1 MLPTPCTAH
10 VPFDTIYEPAEDSYL
25 FLDTLSSASET
36 TWLTQQFAA
45 PSPSPTIL
53 EVGSGSGVVLAFL
66 VANSPT
72 ILGRADVLSLAT
84 DLNRTAC
91 LATRETVAKAIAAQ
105 QQTTTTTRPSTNPDA
120 APASHSPSTHANPSI
135 KSTHLASVQSNLA
148 ASFKPGS
155 IDILLFNPPYVPT
168 EAVPRAP
175 TAADFETGDA
185 AATRSEQF
193 ERESYLLS
201 LTYAGGKDGM
211 EITDRLLADLPRVL
225 SPRGVGY
232 VLLCAQN
239 RPREVVERIRGWT
252 EGLDEEGEGS
262 RRRRRGRWCA
272 EMAGFSGTKAGWEKL
287 VIVRVWREDL

>member
-1 MLPTPCTAH
+1 MLPTPCTGH
-10 VPFDTIYEPAEDSYL
+10 VSFDTIYEPAEDSYL

-36 TWLTQQFAA
+36 AWLTQHFPPQV
-45 PSPSPTIL
+45 PSPTVL

-72 ILGRADVLSLAT
+72 ILGRGDVLSLST

-105 QQTTTTTRPSTNPDA
+105 QTTPNTSPSTNTDA
-120 APASHSPSTHANPSI
+120 APGSQSPSPSANPSI
-135 KSTHLASVQSNLA
+135 KSTHLSSCQSNLA
-148 ASFKPGS
+148 SSFKPGS

-175 TAADFETGDA
+175 TAADFDA
-185 AATRSEQF
+185 DPTSRGEQF

-211 EITDRLLADLPRVL
+211 EITERLLADLPRVL
-225 SPRGVGY
+225 SARGVGY

-252 EGLDEEGEGS
+252 EGLDAEGEGK
-262 RRRRRGRWCA
+262 RRRWCA

>member
-36 TWLTQQFAA
+36 AWLTQHFAA
-45 PSPSPTIL
+45 PNPSPTIL

-66 VANSPT
+66 VAHSPT

-91 LATRETVAKAIAAQ
+91 LATRET
-105 QQTTTTTRPSTNPDA
+105 TTTPTTNASNPAA
-120 APASHSPSTHANPSI
+120 APASHSPSPRANPAI

-148 ASFKPGS
+148 AACKPGS

-168 EAVPRAP
+168 DAVPRAP
-175 TAADFETGDA
+175 TAADFDA
-185 AATRSEQF
+185 DPQSRSEQF

-201 LTYAGGKDGM
+201 LTYAGGRDGM
-211 EITDRLLADLPRVL
+211 EITERLLADLPRVL

-252 EGLDEEGEGS
+252 EGLESEGEGTT
-262 RRRRRGRWCA
+262 RRRWCA

>member
-25 FLDTLSSASET
+25 FLDTLSSAPET
-36 TWLTQQFAA
+36 AWLTQHFPATT
-45 PSPSPTIL
+45 PSPTVL

-91 LATRETVAKAIAAQ
+91 LATRETVVKAIAAQ
-105 QQTTTTTRPSTNPDA
+105 QNTNTSPNPNSAATPSS
-120 APASHSPSTHANPSI
+120 PAQEEQEKSSAVTSAHLST
-135 KSTHLASVQSNLA
+135 LQSNLA
-148 ASFKPGS
+148 SSFKAGS

-168 EAVPRAP
+168 DAVPRAP
-175 TAADFETGDA
+175 TATDFVTAGS
-185 AATRSEQF
+185 RSEQF

-211 EITDRLLADLPRVL
+211 EITERLLADLPRVL

-239 RPREVVERIRGWT
+239 RPREVVERIRGWRD
-252 EGLDEEGEGS
+252 GLDGATKWS
-262 RRRRRGRWCA
+262 A
-272 EMAGFSGTKAGWEKL
+272 EIAGFSGVKAGWEKL
-287 VIVRVWREDL
+287 VIMRVWREFLE

>member
-36 TWLTQQFAA
+36 AWLTQHFPATT
-45 PSPSPTIL
+45 PSPTIL

-66 VANSPT
+66 AANSPT

-91 LATRETVAKAIAAQ
+91 LATRETVVKAIAAQ
-105 QQTTTTTRPSTNPDA
+105 QNTDPTT
-120 APASHSPSTHANPSI
+120 SPSTTDTNRAAAAAAAQENPSAV
-135 KSTHLASVQSNLA
+135 KSTHLSTLQSNLA
-148 ASFKPGS
+148 SSFKAGS

-168 EAVPRAP
+168 DAVPRAP
-175 TAADFETGDA
+175 TATDFVPAGS
-185 AATRSEQF
+185 RSEQF

-211 EITDRLLADLPRVL
+211 EITERLLADLPRVL

-239 RPREVVERIRGWT
+239 RPREVAERIRGWR
-252 EGLDEEGEGS
+252 EGVDGATG
-262 RRRRRGRWCA
+262 WCA
-272 EMAGFSGTKAGWEKL
+272 EIAGFSGVKAGWEKL
-287 VIVRVWREDL
+287 VILRVWRECIREE